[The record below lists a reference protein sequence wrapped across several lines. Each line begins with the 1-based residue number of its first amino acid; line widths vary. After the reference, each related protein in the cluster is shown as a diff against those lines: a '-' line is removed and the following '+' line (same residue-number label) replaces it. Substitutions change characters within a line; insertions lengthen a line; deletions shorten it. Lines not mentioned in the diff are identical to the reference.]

1 MPKPKTV
8 EENLEELLNKVDDL
22 KWLFTLIVNADFDS
36 VPSNNM
42 FGAMNCIRRI
52 IEDIEKD
59 IMNIQIQLQE
69 NIKNK
74 TVI

>member
-1 MPKPKTV
+1 MPKLKTV
-8 EENLEELLNKVDDL
+8 QENLEELLNKVDDF

-42 FGAMNCIRRI
+42 FGAMNCIKRV

-59 IMNIQIQLQE
+59 IINIQIQLQE
-69 NIKNK
+69 NTK
-74 TVI
+74 T